1 MMKSERKLNIDRYT
15 NNIYNCIFILHH
27 VNNHFLMRTLP
38 RVKEFFNDLI
48 ISP

>member
-15 NNIYNCIFILHH
+15 NNIYNYIFILHHVH

-38 RVKEFFNDLI
+38 RVKDFLMI
-48 ISP
+48 